1 MLQVKKQWDK
11 IFNLSAAFIFAL
23 TFYLLLL
30 TILDYY
36 DSLDYRDSLIGV
48 LIKCKNYMTAKLKLW
63 KLYGKTNRSAQSR

>member
-36 DSLDYRDSLIGV
+36 DSLDYRDSLIG
-48 LIKCKNYMTAKLKLW
+48 C
-63 KLYGKTNRSAQSR
+63 